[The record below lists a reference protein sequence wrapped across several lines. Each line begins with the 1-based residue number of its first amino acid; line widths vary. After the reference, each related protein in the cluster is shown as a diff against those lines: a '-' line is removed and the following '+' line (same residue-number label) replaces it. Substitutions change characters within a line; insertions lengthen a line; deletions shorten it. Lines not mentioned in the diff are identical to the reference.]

1 MLFIF
6 KQTESMAFA
15 ENLFEAFSPSRFIS
29 FSFPNPCNSHS
40 SLRIAVLDSPIEP
53 TGSPSV
59 AAMFV
64 PPGLETDWIF
74 STESGHYH
82 LLFDSP
88 GISRLILVGDQE
100 SVTGHDSLL
109 IYKRQD
115 SASTWSRLVVSLQPL
130 LLALFPKSCFKNGI
144 PEVPILSFVDNVI
157 CSVVLERCIGSSV
170 GEFLVE
176 NVEIERESFETREFR
191 RRLRFKRM
199 PNLIQTEIRII
210 PEANLNLDGV
220 EIQNIEF
227 QPDTRVLVHP
237 YLPPMAASL
246 SLIAS
251 SIDEQIQ
258 TGHRPKALCVG
269 VGGGALLSF
278 LATHLDFE
286 VVGVEMDM
294 EVLRVAQ
301 QYFGLVENE
310 FLHISIGDAT
320 EFLENAS
327 KSNKKQK
334 CGSFGVHMSSEYD
347 VIMVDLDSS
356 DAQNGMS
363 SPPLEFVGRD
373 VLLSARSVL
382 SEHGILVMNVIPLDK
397 LFFETLVDEFRS
409 VFDDLFQIDVDNDEN
424 FVVIASVCPIKS
436 FPNVTKNEMN
446 SFSSRLRLLLSGAY
460 MDSIK
465 RI

>member
-1 MLFIF
+1 
-6 KQTESMAFA
+6 MALD
-15 ENLFEAFSPSRFIS
+15 EHMFEALNPSRFIS

-130 LLALFPKSCFKNGI
+130 FLALFPKSCFKNGI
-144 PEVPILSFVDNVI
+144 PEVPILSFVDNLI

-227 QPDTRVLVHP
+227 KPDTRVLVHP

-278 LATHLDFE
+278 LAAHLDFE

-382 SEHGILVMNVIPLDK
+382 SEHGILVMNVIPVDK
-397 LFFETLVDEFRS
+397 LFFETMVDELRS
-409 VFDDLFQIDVDNDEN
+409 VFDDMFQIDVDNGEN

>member
-1 MLFIF
+1 
-6 KQTESMAFA
+6 MA
-15 ENLFEAFSPSRFIS
+15 LDQHMFEALNPSRFIS
-29 FSFPNPCNSHS
+29 FSFPNPCKSHS

-88 GISRLILVGDQE
+88 EISRLILVGDQE
-100 SVTGHDSLL
+100 PVTGHDSFLV
-109 IYKRQD
+109 YNRQD

-130 LLALFPKSCFKNGI
+130 FLALFPKSCFQHGI

-157 CSVVLERCIGSSV
+157 CSVVLERSIGSSV

-176 NVEIERESFETREFR
+176 NVEIERESLETREFR

-210 PEANLNLDGV
+210 PEANLNLDAI

-227 QPDTRVLVHP
+227 KLDTRVLVHP

-294 EVLRVAQ
+294 EVLRAAQ
-301 QYFGLVENE
+301 HYFGLVENN
-310 FLHISIGDAT
+310 FLHISIGDAI

-356 DAQNGMS
+356 DARNGMS

-397 LFFETLVDEFRS
+397 LFFETLVDELRS
-409 VFDDLFQIDVDNDEN
+409 VFDDLFQINVDNGEN
-424 FVVIASVCPIKS
+424 FVVIASMCPIKS